1 MALSFAN
8 TEIAFRS
15 KSDSDLRRADWIFRA
30 FAHPWAVRTGTW
42 LLRVAL
48 ALHLPVVWLVK
59 GTIFRQFCGGETI
72 AECGPTIEE
81 LSRFRI
87 GTILDIADEGHENEA
102 EFDRTTDEIGRTID
116 LAATNPNIPFC
127 VFKMTGVARFA
138 LLEDVDAGHA
148 LDAREAEEWAR
159 ATNRVERVCAHAH
172 AKNVRLFIDAEESW
186 IQGAIDDVATAMMA
200 RFNTEA
206 AIIFNTIQ
214 LYRRGRLDFLRESHR
229 RATEGGYLLGLK
241 LVRGAYM
248 EKERARAAALG
259 TESCILADKP
269 ASDAAYDEALVFS
282 VGHLDRIALVAGTHN
297 EASTLLLTEF
307 MEKRG
312 LRRDDPRVH
321 FSQLLGMSDHLSY
334 NLAAEGYNVCKYVP
348 YGPVRAVVP
357 YLTRRAEE
365 NTSIRGLIGRERA
378 LIIEERRRRRSFG
391 GLQVPPIR
399 AVF

>member
-8 TEIAFRS
+8 TEVAFRS
-15 KSDSDLRRADWIFRA
+15 KSDVALRRADWMFRA

-48 ALHLPVVWLVK
+48 TLHLPVVWLVK
-59 GTIFRQFCGGETI
+59 RTIFRQFCGGETI
-72 AECGPTIEE
+72 AECAPTIET
-81 LSRFRI
+81 LWRFRV
-87 GTILDIADEGHENEA
+87 GTILDIADEGHEDEA
-102 EFDRTTDEIGRTID
+102 EFDRTTDEIERTID
-116 LAATNPNIPFC
+116 LAARNPAIPFC

-138 LLEDVDAGHA
+138 LLEKVDAGQA
-148 LDAREAEEWAR
+148 LDARENDEWAR
-159 ATNRVERVCAHAH
+159 AKSRVERVCAHAH

-186 IQGAIDDVATAMMA
+186 IQGAIDDVATTMMA
-200 RFNTEA
+200 RFNTET
-206 AIIFNTIQ
+206 AIVFNTIQ

-229 RATEGGYLLGLK
+229 RATEGRYLLGLK

-248 EKERARAAALG
+248 EKERARAAAAG
-259 TESCILADKP
+259 ADSCILPDKA
-269 ASDAAYDEALVFS
+269 ASDAAYDAALVFS
-282 VGHLDRIALVAGTHN
+282 VEHLDRIALVAGTHN
-297 EASTLLLTEF
+297 ETSTLLLTEL

-312 LRRDDPRVH
+312 LRRDDPRLY

-365 NTSIRGLIGRERA
+365 NTSIRGQIGRERA
-378 LIIEERRRRRSFG
+378 LIIEERRRRRR
-391 GLQVPPIR
+391 L
-399 AVF
+399 